1 MIYYYEILIQ
11 DTEGS
16 GPGISKQANL
26 AEMGQEILA
35 QREAL
40 EKDRQLAEKD
50 KNKALNHLK
59 KKEAEIEKAKEQQA
73 DLEMKMKQIN
83 EKVVHGGGNLLE
95 KDEEQQR
102 LLEESNVELQVR

>member
-83 EKVVHGGGNLLE
+83 EKVVHGGVNLLE